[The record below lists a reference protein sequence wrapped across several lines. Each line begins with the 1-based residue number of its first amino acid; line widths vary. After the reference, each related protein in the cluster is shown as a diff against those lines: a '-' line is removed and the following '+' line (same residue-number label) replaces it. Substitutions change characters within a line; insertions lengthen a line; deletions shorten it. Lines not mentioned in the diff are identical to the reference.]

1 MSDICFLTAT
11 ETRRLIASRQL
22 SCREVLDAYVGRIE
36 AVDPPLNAIVTRTF
50 DLARQQATALD
61 DHPNAQGALAGLPI
75 AHKDL
80 VATAGIRTTY
90 GSPLYAHHV
99 PQQDD
104 LIVARMRAAGAL
116 CVGKTNTPEFGAGSQ
131 TFNRVFGPTRNPY
144 DLSKTCGGSSGGAAT
159 ALAARLLPL
168 ADGSDTGGSL
178 RNPAAFC
185 NVVGFRPSP
194 GRVPTPGSP
203 WSDLSTAGPMART
216 VEDVALLF
224 SVLAGPAAGV
234 PHCLPEPGASF
245 LPLEPLDLAKLRI
258 AVTEDFGVLPVERPV
273 RDAIAELR
281 GHLQAAGAQ
290 VVDAAPDLTDA
301 RRIFHILRATGF
313 RRRFGPMSPAQRRE
327 LKDTIRWNLQAG
339 LDLAVADY
347 DWAAA
352 ARTALVARVGAFFR
366 DVDLL
371 VGPTTQVLPFD
382 IDTDW
387 LRTVDGKAMSTYIEW
402 MESCSWVTVTCCPA
416 LSLPAGFRNGLPVG
430 AQLIAPL
437 RADAFLLR
445 AAAAVEA
452 ITGHAEQVPAALA
465 PSET

>member
-22 SCREVLDAYVGRIE
+22 SCREVLEAYVGRIE

-50 DLARQQATALD
+50 DLARQQAAALD
-61 DHPNAQGALAGLPI
+61 DNPNAQGALAGLPI

-90 GSPLYAHHV
+90 GSPLYADHV

-144 DLSKTCGGSSGGAAT
+144 DLAKTCGGSSGGAAA
-159 ALAARLLPL
+159 ALAARMLPL

-194 GRVPTPGSP
+194 GRVPTPGNP

-273 RDAIAELR
+273 REAIAELR
-281 GHLQAAGAQ
+281 GNLQAAGAQ

-313 RRRFGPMSPAQRRE
+313 RRRFGPMPPAQRRE

-339 LDLAVADY
+339 LDLALADY

-352 ARTALVARVGAFFR
+352 ARTALVARVGAFFQ

-402 MESCSWVTVTCCPA
+402 MESCSWITVTCCPA

-437 RADAFLLR
+437 RADAFLLQ

-452 ITGHAEQVPAALA
+452 ITGHAEQAPAALA